1 LRGGISMAKRQF
13 IIEFDDDDE
22 YIVETLEELEQCESF
37 HIVVVDPVLLSWS
50 TAEELEEWTERESKR
65 MSDEDGDLYII
76 TLYRVI

>member
-22 YIVETLEELEQCESF
+22 YIVETLEELEQRESF
-37 HIVVVDPVLLSWS
+37 HIVVADPVLLSWS
-50 TAEELEEWTERESKR
+50 TAEELEEWAERESKR

>member
-1 LRGGISMAKRQF
+1 MAKRQF

-22 YIVETLEELEQCESF
+22 YIVETLEELEQRESF
-37 HIVVVDPVLLSWS
+37 HIVVADPVLLSWS
-50 TAEELEEWTERESKR
+50 TAEELEEWAERESKR